1 MSAIVMIFG
10 GMFPGAN
17 VLYFCSPHP
26 GAAAVAAEHEA
37 GMTATFAR
45 FTLWSGA
52 SESQTPLR
60 RQSVISPMESTN
72 EDFVGDPGLVRS
84 RPVGSGRARVVEFS

>member
-45 FTLWSGA
+45 FTL
-52 SESQTPLR
+52 
-60 RQSVISPMESTN
+60 
-72 EDFVGDPGLVRS
+72 
-84 RPVGSGRARVVEFS
+84 